1 MARGLSR
8 AGMFEFRKT
17 GQRQRQTVLLR
28 AWVAGLFALACLL
41 LLAGRLWYLQVVR
54 YDNLSARAEQN
65 RITIVPVPPRRGQI
79 VDRNGAVLAQNLR
92 DYTLTLTRA
101 QIRGDIGDVL
111 DRLGQLVQLSEGD
124 RREVIRLYRQSGR
137 YTPLLLRN
145 SLDDL
150 EASWF
155 AVHAHPLPGGNL
167 EPRWVRSYPMHESA

>member
-92 DYTLTLTRA
+92 DYTLT
-101 QIRGDIGDVL
+101 
-111 DRLGQLVQLSEGD
+111 
-124 RREVIRLYRQSGR
+124 
-137 YTPLLLRN
+137 
-145 SLDDL
+145 
-150 EASWF
+150 
-155 AVHAHPLPGGNL
+155 
-167 EPRWVRSYPMHESA
+167 VRSEERRVGKEGRRQGARAHEKKKEWLRT